1 MRLLN
6 SHRFGSATPPSS
18 LLYDNVLAMYS
29 LRRPN
34 MSTTWT
40 KAALRASIEGTN
52 KRKYI
57 FFDTNGVISLSS
69 LTGDDYT
76 TASAETLAT
85 WAGTDTVLVRDWIAM
100 TPNNTVDE
108 DLILESSSV
117 EVRNPVL
124 MINGSILVS
133 NSKPTISFQK
143 TTIQD
148 MTAKVQGISGM
159 SDSDYFSV
167 ISITENK
174 KPLNTGKFLTNASS
188 GGLYFHHD
196 TSASKTMLTIPPS
209 SLVYTTANVTVDQQ
223 RSHLITHIP
232 VVSPAQA
239 VVKSYYNNLLQ
250 NTLSSY
256 NSFNNQGLKIGGNA
270 QNNNDIFVG
279 NISEII
285 IMDEDV
291 SNSYTTY
298 FDEVN
303 SYYQTY

>member
-52 KRKYI
+52 KRKYV
-57 FFDTNGVISLSS
+57 FFDTNGVVSLSS
-69 LTGDDYT
+69 LVGDDYT

-85 WAGTDTVLVRDWIAM
+85 WAGTGTVLVKYWMAI
-100 TPNNTVDE
+100 TPDNIVDE
-108 DLILESSSV
+108 DLVLEASSI

-124 MINGSILVS
+124 MTNGSILLS

-143 TTIQD
+143 TTIQE

-167 ISITENK
+167 ISVTENK
-174 KPLNTGKFLTNASS
+174 KSLNTGKFLTNAAS

-196 TSASKTMLTIPPS
+196 TSASKTMLTVSPS
-209 SLVYTTANVTVDQQ
+209 SLVYTSANVTVDQQ
-223 RSHLITHIP
+223 RSHLITHTP
-232 VVSPAQA
+232 VVAPTQS
-239 VVKSYYNNLLQ
+239 VVKAYYNNILQ
-250 NTLSSY
+250 NTLSAY
-256 NSFNNQGLKIGGNA
+256 TSFNNQGLKIGGDS
-270 QNNNDIFVG
+270 QNSNDIFVG

-291 SNSYTTY
+291 SSSYTTY
-298 FDEVN
+298 FNEVN

>member
-1 MRLLN
+1 MNHLN
-6 SHRFGSATPPSS
+6 AHRFGSATPPPS

-34 MSTTWT
+34 MTTTWT
-40 KAALRASIEGTN
+40 KAALKASVEGTN

-57 FFDTNGVISLSS
+57 FFDTNGIISLSS
-69 LTGDDYT
+69 LVGDDYT

-85 WAGTDTVLVRDWIAM
+85 WGGTDTILVKDWIAI
-100 TPNNTVDE
+100 TSDNTVDE
-108 DLILESSSV
+108 DLILESSAI
-117 EVRNPVL
+117 EVRHPVL
-124 MINGSILVS
+124 MINGSILLS
-133 NSKPTISFQK
+133 NSKPTVSFQK
-143 TTIQD
+143 TTIQE
-148 MTAKVQGISGM
+148 MVAKGQGISGM
-159 SDSDYFSV
+159 SDSDYFSIMSV
-167 ISITENK
+167 TENK
-174 KPLNTGKFLTNASS
+174 RSLNTGKFFTNAAS

-209 SLVYTTANVTVDQQ
+209 SLVYTNANVTVDQQ
-223 RSHLITHIP
+223 RSHLITHTP
-232 VVSPAQA
+232 VVSPTQA

-250 NTLSSY
+250 NTLSAY
-256 NSFNNQGLKIGGNA
+256 TSFNNQGLKIGGNE

-291 SNSYTTY
+291 SSSYTTY
-298 FDEVN
+298 FNEVN